1 MKESFGADLLLVD
14 PKICDDPTM
23 LLDYSPEVSVHVYM
37 YMRSCYLYNT
47 CVCVCVRLL

>member
-1 MKESFGADLLLVD
+1 LLLVD

-37 YMRSCYLYNT
+37 RSCYLYNT